1 MLRACLSVLFVGIG
15 LLSCLNDAVAQTIDL
30 TDPASTVVLEDGD
43 DFPDIMGTCSLTSA
57 SVTIKVSRT
66 YTHNGSTITDARQY
80 VQTTG
85 PDTGQF
91 GGPVPGTPPFKAKGP
106 GTWKVEV
113 WITGDPTKKDSHQGT
128 TNGPMGGA

>member
-15 LLSCLNDAVAQTIDL
+15 LLCCSNDAVAQTIDL
-30 TDPASTVVLEDGD
+30 TDPASTVVLMDGEA
-43 DFPDIMGTCSLTSA
+43 FPNIMGTCSQTST

-80 VQTTG
+80 IQITA

-91 GGPVPGTPPFKAKGP
+91 GGAVPGNPPFTAKGP

-113 WITGDPTKKDSHQGT
+113 WITADATKKDTHEGT
-128 TNGPMGGA
+128 TEAPMEGA